1 MELVTGDETGLLK
14 ALRVDGG
21 SQQQQRI
28 GDELQSRSRGVCR
41 LALDGASDGP
51 ERFHAALA
59 SGCVE
64 TSAACTQCAQINDR
78 ALALQT
84 RIYSISI
91 S

>member
-41 LALDGASDGP
+41 LALDGV
-51 ERFHAALA
+51 HAGTRRRG
-59 SGCVE
+59 GCFDKHARRVQ
-64 TSAACTQCAQINDR
+64 A
-78 ALALQT
+78 
-84 RIYSISI
+84 
-91 S
+91 